1 MCQSNIDMTLP
12 LLVYLLPVVP
22 QINVTQTPK
31 CLNGE
36 NVIRLIRPPSFNAL
50 GISSGN
56 HMGTSS
62 WNRMPLIGAFCGSH
76 DVSRL
81 LFSYAVLYA
90 TPSETFESE
99 QYF

>member
-31 CLNGE
+31 CQNGE
-36 NVIRLIRPPSFNAL
+36 NVIRLIRPPSFIAL
-50 GISSGN
+50 GTSSGN

-62 WNRMPLIGAFCGSH
+62 WNHMPLIGAFCGAH
-76 DVSRL
+76 DV
-81 LFSYAVLYA
+81 
-90 TPSETFESE
+90 T
-99 QYF
+99 

>member
-31 CLNGE
+31 CQNGE

-50 GISSGN
+50 GISS
-56 HMGTSS
+56 
-62 WNRMPLIGAFCGSH
+62 WNRMPLIGAFCGPH

>member
-1 MCQSNIDMTLP
+1 M
-12 LLVYLLPVVP
+12 VYLLPVVP

-31 CLNGE
+31 CQNGE
-36 NVIRLIRPPSFNAL
+36 NVIRLIRPPSFIAL
-50 GISSGN
+50 GIGSGN
-56 HMGTSS
+56 HM
-62 WNRMPLIGAFCGSH
+62 PLKGAFCGSH

-90 TPSETFESE
+90 TPSETFQSE